1 MVPQQRVLYSGSQR
15 LLPVRERLAHA
26 RAAGFDAVSIWPSD
40 VRDMDLAELRAAVAA
55 AGLAVSEIEVL
66 CCWLPGQAE
75 APPSQWDMLKW
86 QTPERMLP
94 MAQALGARTI
104 SAAELFGLPFDG
116 PAMATAFRELCRRA
130 ADHGLR
136 VALEFVPSGGI
147 FGLAEA
153 WEIVERADA
162 SNGGLMIDSCHFHTS
177 QSSPDLLARIPG
189 DRIFSVQLA
198 DAPADADA
206 QMVNR
211 MQERLLPGTG
221 VIDFAAFIAA
231 LGATG
236 TTAPA
241 GIEMFSA
248 ALDAL
253 PPAEAAHTCA
263 AALDFCLS

>member
-1 MVPQQRVLYSGSQR
+1 MNPKCSAQLNAARV
-15 LLPVRERLAHA
+15 A
-26 RAAGFDAVSIWPSD
+26 
-40 VRDMDLAELRAAVAA
+40 DLEL
-55 AGLAVSEIEVL
+55 
-66 CCWLPGQAE
+66 
-75 APPSQWDMLKW
+75 
-86 QTPERMLP
+86 
-94 MAQALGARTI
+94 
-104 SAAELFGLPFDG
+104 SAAELK
-116 PAMATAFRELCRRA
+116 AAFEAIPDAQRA
-130 ADHGLR
+130 AL
-136 VALEFVPSGGI
+136 VAAS
-147 FGLAEA
+147 LAA
-153 WEIVERADA
+153 QAQTAPRRTYI
-162 SNGGLMIDSCHFHTS
+162 
-177 QSSPDLLARIPG
+177 
-189 DRIFSVQLA
+189 VQLA